1 MSATGEGG
9 SGSKGGAGK
18 GKGKAVEAQEGA
30 GQLKRKRGIFH
41 RDLQPMMYGFG
52 DDPKPMPE
60 TVELVEDILVDYI
73 TDMLHKVRSFLS
85 YYVAV
90 SFLPSSIA
98 LVPPKLLWCGCRRT

>member
-1 MSATGEGG
+1 MSATGEGS
-9 SGSKGGAGK
+9 SGAKGGGGK
-18 GKGKAVEAQEGA
+18 GKGKVVEAQEGA

-85 YYVAV
+85 CSSAV
-90 SFLPSSIA
+90 DSLPVFS
-98 LVPPKLLWCGCRRT
+98 K